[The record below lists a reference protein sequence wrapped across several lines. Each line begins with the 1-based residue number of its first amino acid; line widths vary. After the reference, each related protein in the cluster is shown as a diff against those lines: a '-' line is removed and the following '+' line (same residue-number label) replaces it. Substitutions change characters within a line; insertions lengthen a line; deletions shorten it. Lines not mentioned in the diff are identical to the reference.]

1 MNLTPIIKL
10 AYRSTGHWAFVMGT
24 LPRTRFQTRSTGS
37 RARFRTLVMNAT
49 LATGLIALAIASLVL
64 GMARTSAKVLTI
76 QRALARVLGVVYAID
91 WPRTDLVDV
100 QVQLLTFPTPVVAP
114 LRTAAHWLVTQFR
127 AGGGGWVPV
136 ASNLFRMFA
145 VRELLQDHFLTLD
158 RLQVLEQVAKNDESS
173 QQVCR

>member
-1 MNLTPIIKL
+1 MGALP
-10 AYRSTGHWAFVMGT
+10 WA
-24 LPRTRFQTRSTGS
+24 RFQARSTGS
-37 RARFRTLVMNAT
+37 RTRPRALVMDTT
-49 LATGLIALAIASLVL
+49 LAAGLFALGVASLVL
-64 GMARTSAKVLTI
+64 GVARTSTKMLAI
-76 QRALARVLGVVYAID
+76 QWALARVLGVVYAID

-173 QQVCR
+173 QQVCCRK